1 MTTSD
6 LPSNAASAA
15 HMTMRD
21 AEAVVSQYFDMWNT
35 GETTALADLI
45 DPGWLD
51 HTHPELH
58 GPGDIAQQVERVRTA
73 RPDFR
78 FHLEQILP
86 GGDGYVLVVGRTT
99 HSPTAAT
106 DPPTIWRIR
115 MQDGRMVEMWT
126 YRNQQH

>member
-1 MTTSD
+1 MTTCD
-6 LPSNAASAA
+6 RRPGGAFVPPVAI
-15 HMTMRD
+15 RE
-21 AEAVVSQYFDMWNT
+21 AEIVVSQYFDMWNT
-35 GETTALADLI
+35 GETTGLADLI
-45 DPGWLD
+45 DPEWLD

-58 GPGDIAQQVERVRTA
+58 GPGDVAQQVERVRTA

-86 GGDGYVLVVGRTT
+86 GDDGYVLVVGRTT
-99 HSPTAAT
+99 HSATVAT

-115 MQDGRMVEMWT
+115 MRDGRMVEMWT